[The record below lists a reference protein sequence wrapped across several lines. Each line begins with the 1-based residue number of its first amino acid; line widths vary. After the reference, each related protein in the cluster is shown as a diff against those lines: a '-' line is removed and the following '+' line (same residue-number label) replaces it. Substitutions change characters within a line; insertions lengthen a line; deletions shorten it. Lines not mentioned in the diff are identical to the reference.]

1 MDFVVLSLKSEA
13 VSQSMGLWRT
23 FGHFSLAGR
32 SLKAVGLRCTCTL
45 VITTNAWSCP
55 LFFLHFLTFLFFI
68 SLHKRMALETV
79 GWCLQQQISPRS
91 ATSSAQP
98 IIWQVLLVSVLHGV
112 HSLERCKARQA
123 ERGVS
128 VSWERRRAVI
138 ALRVSVTVLWVR
150 ERRQRLAN
158 CWPANAFCGIFWHPT
173 TVSVL
178 LEVRKGRFFF
188 SPPQTQLMQKSE

>member
-1 MDFVVLSLKSEA
+1 
-13 VSQSMGLWRT
+13 
-23 FGHFSLAGR
+23 
-32 SLKAVGLRCTCTL
+32 
-45 VITTNAWSCP
+45 
-55 LFFLHFLTFLFFI
+55 
-68 SLHKRMALETV
+68 MAPETV

-123 ERGVS
+123 ERRVS
-128 VSWERRRAVI
+128 VSWERCRAVM

-158 CWPANAFCGIFWHPT
+158 CWPANAFCGIFWDPT

-188 SPPQTQLMQKSE
+188 PNTVDAKIRVDLQLSLTPPVRYRLPFSMIHTKLFMLSVF